1 MSKIIF
7 TLCSNNYLAQAKV
20 LAASVRQHQPGW
32 KFVLG
37 LVDTKLEAV
46 DYQSFGFEVVTAA
59 DIEPAMQQLA
69 EKYSI
74 VELNTCLKPAFF
86 LYFFQQRQALNV
98 VYLDPDTRLY
108 SPLREMEIYF
118 LAGDIILTPHVITPI
133 ALDGQTPGEKLFLNY
148 GLYNLGFL
156 ALKKSHNTER
166 FLYWWKERTYA
177 QGYDRP
183 AEGLFTD
190 QLWINL
196 VPIYFPRVKVLRH
209 TGYNM
214 APWNLHER
222 YLQDVGGEFRVAP
235 KKKLVFFH
243 FSGFDLQQ
251 NRLHKDYS
259 RFRADQRPDLR
270 RLYDDYGVR
279 LREEDHA
286 FFSSLPCHYKR
297 QPPAVLQRQ
306 PGSLAGV
313 SFSRKLL
320 RRIKQIMPSG
330 LKKATLNL
338 IKA

>member
-37 LVDTKLEAV
+37 LVDTKLEQV
-46 DYQSFGFEVVTAA
+46 DYLSFGFEVVTAA

-74 VELNTCLKPAFF
+74 IELNTCLKPAFF
-86 LYFFQQRQALNV
+86 LYFFQQRQAQHV
-98 VYLDPDTRLY
+98 VYLDPDISLY

-118 LAGDIILTPHVITPI
+118 LAGDIILTPHVVTPI
-133 ALDGQTPGEKLFLNY
+133 PLDGRTPGEKLFLNY

-222 YLQDVGGEFRVAP
+222 YLEDIGGEFRVAP

-259 RFRADQRPDLR
+259 RFHPDQRPDLR
-270 RLYDDYGVR
+270 RLYDDYGMR

-286 FFSSLPCHYKR
+286 FYSSLPCYYR
-297 QPPAVLQRQ
+297 EVRNIFLRRETIEPVN
-306 PGSLAGV
+306 GSPNRLI
-313 SFSRKLL
+313 
-320 RRIKQIMPSG
+320 RRIKKMMPSG
-330 LKKATLNL
+330 LKRATLNL

>member
-1 MSKIIF
+1 MSKIVF

-20 LAASVRQHQPGW
+20 LAASVSQHQPGW

-37 LVDTKLEAV
+37 LVDTKLDQV
-46 DYQSFGFEVVTAA
+46 DYQSFGFEVVTAS

-86 LYFFQQRQALNV
+86 LYFFQQRQAMNV
-98 VYLDPDTRLY
+98 VYLDPDIRLF

-118 LAGDIILTPHVITPI
+118 LAGDIILTPHVTTPI
-133 ALDGQTPGEKLFLNY
+133 GLDGKTPGEKLFLNY

-156 ALKKSHNTER
+156 ALKKSHNAER

-196 VPIYFPRVKVLRH
+196 VPIYFPRVKILRH

-222 YLQDVGGEFRVAP
+222 YLQDIGGEFLVAP

-251 NRLHKDYS
+251 NKLHKDYS
-259 RFRADQRPDLR
+259 RFHADQRPDLR

-279 LREEDHA
+279 LREENHA
-286 FFSSLPCHYKR
+286 FYSSLPCHYRR
-297 QPPAVLQRQ
+297 QQTAALQRQ
-306 PGSLAGV
+306 PGSLSGP
-313 SFSRKLL
+313 SLSRRML
-320 RRIKQIMPSG
+320 RRIKQLMPSG
-330 LKKATLNL
+330 LKRATLNL

>member
-7 TLCSNNYLAQAKV
+7 TLCSNNYLAQAQV

-37 LVDTKLEAV
+37 LVDTMLEQV
-46 DYQSFGFEVVTAA
+46 DYKSFEFEVVTAA
-59 DIEPAMQQLA
+59 DIEPGIQHLA

-86 LYFFQQRQALNV
+86 LYFFQQRQAQNV
-98 VYLDPDTRLY
+98 VYLDPDIRLY
-108 SPLREMEIYF
+108 SPLREMEIFF
-118 LAGDIILTPHVITPI
+118 LAGDIILTPHVLTPI
-133 ALDGQTPGEKLFLNY
+133 PLDKQTPGEKLFLNY

-156 ALKKSHNTER
+156 ALKKSLNTDR
-166 FLYWWKERTYA
+166 FLHWWKERTYA

-196 VPIYFPRVKVLRH
+196 VPIYFPRVKILKH

-222 YLQDVGGEFRVAP
+222 YLQDIGGEFRVGP
-235 KKKLVFFH
+235 KNKLIFFH

-251 NRLHKDYS
+251 NKLHKDYS
-259 RFRADQRPDLR
+259 RFHADQRPDLR

-279 LREEDHA
+279 LREENYT
-286 FFSSLPCHYKR
+286 FYSSLSCHFKVL
-297 QPPAVLQRQ
+297 PAEKGASNV
-306 PGSLAGV
+306 SLSGP
-313 SFSRKLL
+313 SLSRRLV
-320 RRIKQIMPSG
+320 RRIKQLMPSG
-330 LKKATLNL
+330 LKRATLNL